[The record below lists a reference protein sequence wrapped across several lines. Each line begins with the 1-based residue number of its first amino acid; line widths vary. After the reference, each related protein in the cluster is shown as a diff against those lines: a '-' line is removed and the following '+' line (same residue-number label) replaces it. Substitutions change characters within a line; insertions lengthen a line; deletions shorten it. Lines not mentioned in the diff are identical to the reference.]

1 MDDRAI
7 TSWCS
12 AVVLLSGGAGATLL
26 ASALGG
32 LTRWIATDRRHLRD
46 AAVAVAGGMLAGHYL
61 WPMIL
66 WVLGMHETPHSTTM
80 AAFVAGTL
88 GMSGVRLIV
97 ALVETR
103 ARRMGDV

>member
-1 MDDRAI
+1 MERI
-7 TSWCS
+7 VLGCG
-12 AVVLLSGGAGATLL
+12 AVLSEGGGTLL

-46 AAVAVAGGMLAGHYL
+46 AGMAVAGGVLAGHYL
-61 WPMIL
+61 WPIIL
-66 WVLGMHETPHSTTM
+66 WTLGMTESPHSMTM

-103 ARRMGDV
+103 ARRMGDA